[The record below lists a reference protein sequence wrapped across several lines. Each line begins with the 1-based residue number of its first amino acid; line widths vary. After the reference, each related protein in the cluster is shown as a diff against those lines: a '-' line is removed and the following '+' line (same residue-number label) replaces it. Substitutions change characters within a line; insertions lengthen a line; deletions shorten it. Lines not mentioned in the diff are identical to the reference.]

1 MAVHADAAE
10 SVLAHAWR
18 ETASDE
24 ACMHVVVVNIDVEFH
39 AFELS
44 LTGLTDAEV
53 STTAPSRICRPGKKE
68 LLVTAVLLR
77 GRRVLRQRAACSLS
91 STAAAPPTPV
101 PDIARARVIA
111 TISLPSGLHSSQ
123 DGSDIVAG
131 RRARDDESD
140 VGIPMPAG

>member
-24 ACMHVVVVNIDVEFH
+24 ACMHVVVVNIDVDFH

-53 STTAPSRICRPGKKE
+53 NTTAPSRICRPGKKE

-77 GRRVLRQRAACSLS
+77 AGESCGNERPVPPLRRQLLRQPRS
-91 STAAAPPTPV
+91 
-101 PDIARARVIA
+101 R
-111 TISLPSGLHSSQ
+111 ISPGP
-123 DGSDIVAG
+123 G
-131 RRARDDESD
+131 
-140 VGIPMPAG
+140 